1 VSAPELFVVCKN
13 CQAEVSPY
21 ITECPYCGTRLRKRA
36 PKIDR
41 PDEDLKPP
49 KRPSRRGKTRATT
62 RAKARPKAK
71 ASAKQ
76 KPERLGRLRSGEIPG
91 IRGDEVGRPWATIVL
106 VALSFGIWFSAA
118 LVVKT
123 DLAVTALDGDPWR
136 FLTASLLNVGAAAQL
151 AAVTGLGVF
160 GWLLERRHGP
170 IVVVALF
177 LLCGPGALAIASAI
191 DVETLVFGT
200 HGAALGLLCAW
211 LVPVLIARQRGTEDD
226 DADLLG
232 VLVIAAVL
240 LLVPAV
246 SQGSAVAGA
255 VGGGLGLLAGLGLA
269 ALRPR

>member
-1 VSAPELFVVCKN
+1 VSAPDLFVVCKN

-41 PDEDLKPP
+41 PEDAPKSP
-49 KRPSRRGKTRATT
+49 KRPVRRKPRAAPRPRKG
-62 RAKARPKAK
+62 RAPKAQK
-71 ASAKQ
+71 A

-91 IRGDEVGRPWATIVL
+91 IRGDELGRPWATIVL

-118 LVVKT
+118 FFVRA
-123 DLAVTALDGDPWR
+123 DLALTALDGDPWR
-136 FLTASLLNVGAAAQL
+136 FLTASLYNVGFASQL
-151 AAVTGLGVF
+151 AVVAGLGLF

-170 IVVVALF
+170 IVIVVLF
-177 LLCGPGALAIASAI
+177 AICGPGALTIATAL
-191 DVETLVFGT
+191 DQEAFVFGT

-211 LVPVLIARQRGTEDD
+211 LVPVLLARRRSSDDD

-232 VLVIAAVL
+232 VAVMATAL
-240 LLVPAV
+240 LLIPAV
-246 SQGSAVAGA
+246 SQGSAIAGVIGA
-255 VGGGLGLLAGLGLA
+255 ALGLLCGLMLA